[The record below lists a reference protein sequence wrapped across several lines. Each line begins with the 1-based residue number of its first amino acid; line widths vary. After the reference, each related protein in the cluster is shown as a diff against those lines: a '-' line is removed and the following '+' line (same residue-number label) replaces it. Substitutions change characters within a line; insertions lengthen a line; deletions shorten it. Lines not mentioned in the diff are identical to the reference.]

1 METSTQN
8 FNFFDL
14 LKTAGGVDYISLVET
29 LSKGLENSSEDRDS
43 LFENE
48 MIFKQYET
56 WEEAFEVIKD
66 ALDKSN
72 AGERLPNW
80 LSRATDIFAS
90 RFGRNIDFDG
100 FNSKMDE
107 KTPEVTKLSE
117 VTDSLLSNIKEII
130 NLGGQFEK
138 DRLEITDDKKG
149 IFDFS
154 LASQGLYRPVEFFSD
169 PYTKRKGE
177 NEFAY
182 LGEPEG
188 VIPPV
193 RVFKDQSK
201 AGMTIY
207 YFVSEDGKKYTCERR
222 QKGTTDVFANLSDYC
237 FLGQDPQG
245 LVLPYDRSAPKKV
258 YNGER
263 PHRLKYA
270 SSSKKVYLKFKRKDA
285 STKFVDIFIPLN
297 WLGVSDANKALNIFT
312 PVLVAATLEAFD
324 IQTRISVVRNGI
336 VEGGIFETISI
347 PLKNYDEPAVEKIP
361 RIINL
366 MANSE
371 NAAGFF
377 GFHLINSANN
387 GEQIGQNGKPIISG
401 HNAVS
406 LSPYYDEKGAIVNL
420 FMRYKNWIKFNE
432 GKPWVN
438 TKVVNPNFQIFTHVS
453 VAGYNNEPFYEDPR
467 ELSPEVVSA
476 AMPYI
481 MYQFY
486 WYMDYLAIEF
496 VPMEEFVSNIYRRI
510 EEDKVFKK
518 LFNVPDR
525 KDLNAA
531 MYSYINNILVYKYY
545 TSEKGDYADSELQKK
560 EKVQRRAELRMRMDE
575 TIKKFGGI
583 EI

>member
-1 METSTQN
+1 METATQN
-8 FNFFDL
+8 FNFFEL
-14 LKTAGGVDYISLVET
+14 LRNAGGVDYVSLVET
-29 LSKGLENSSEDRDS
+29 LTQGLEENSEGYDG
-43 LFENE
+43 LFDEE

-56 WEEAFEVIKD
+56 WEDSFAVIKD
-66 ALDKSN
+66 VMDRAE
-72 AGERLPNW
+72 AGERLPSW
-80 LSRATDIFAS
+80 LKLASNIFRS
-90 RFGRNIDFDG
+90 RFGNISLEDF
-100 FNSKMDE
+100 NQKMDE
-107 KTPEVTKLSE
+107 QTTQVKKLSE
-117 VTDSLLSNIKEII
+117 VTDSLLLNIKEII

-188 VIPPV
+188 VIPPD

-201 AGMTIY
+201 AGLTIY

-222 QKGTTDVFANLSDYC
+222 QKGTTDVFNNLSNEC
-237 FLGQDPQG
+237 FLGQDSQG
-245 LVLPYDRSAPKKV
+245 LVLPYNRQNPEKV
-258 YNGER
+258 FNGAR

-270 SSSKKVYLKFKRKDA
+270 SSSKKVYLKFKRKEA

-297 WLGVSDANKALNIFT
+297 WLGTSDANKALNVFT
-312 PVLVAATLEAFD
+312 PVMVAATLEAFD
-324 IQTRISVVRNGI
+324 IKTRISVVRNGL
-336 VEGGIFETISI
+336 VENDIFETISI

-371 NAAGFF
+371 NAGAFF

-387 GEQIGQNGKPIISG
+387 GEQIGKNGKPIISG
-401 HNAVS
+401 HKQIS
-406 LSPYYDEKGAIVNL
+406 LNPYYDNKGAIVNL

-438 TKVVNPNFQIFTHVS
+438 TKVINPNFQIFTHVS
-453 VAGYNNEPFYEDPR
+453 VAGYMGEPFYQSPP
-467 ELSPEVVSA
+467 ELTPEVISES
-476 AMPYI
+476 MPYI

-496 VPMEEFVSNIYRRI
+496 VPMEEFISNIYRRI
-510 EEDKVFKK
+510 EEDRVFKK
-518 LFNVPDR
+518 LFNVPER
-525 KDLNAA
+525 KELNKT
-531 MYSYINNILVYKYY
+531 MYAYINNILVYKYF
-545 TSEKGDYADSELQKK
+545 TSDGGDFADTPEQSK
-560 EKVQRRAELRMRMDE
+560 EKIERRKELRIRMDE

-583 EI
+583 EE